1 MNLPT
6 RPSIGPKAGV
16 VIELWSQ
23 VFPAGRTRLRN
34 TRSCQSPEPGSPI
47 SAVPRSASADPVTIK
62 PMLQELK
69 PLFRYMA
76 RYRWG
81 YLWGTLALVATNA
94 IWVLFP
100 KVIEAA
106 INELN
111 HPGLLTNPVSTAER
125 NRILFYAGLLVGIAL
140 LKGVFLY
147 ASRWILIGISREI
160 EFDLRNDLFRQL
172 EKQDS
177 GYYQRYRTGDIMA
190 RLTNDL
196 SAVRQ
201 LLGPAIMYSANTVL
215 FSAFALYFL
224 LRISPWL
231 TLVALA
237 PMPIASILVQ
247 YFGAR
252 IHERFERI
260 QASFSEITAHAQEN
274 FSGARLI
281 RAFAREESQIR
292 SFEKANLEYIGRALR
307 LVQLMGMLWPTL
319 EFVLGVALVI
329 TLFAGGRLV
338 LEHKIDVGSFIAFN
352 TYMILLTFPIIAV
365 GWVVNL
371 FQRGTASVK
380 RIDEILKSEPAI
392 DDSRADLSVP
402 EDWRFRGEIV
412 FRNLS
417 FSYGDKPVLRDVTLN
432 VPAGSTLAIVGP
444 TGSGKSTL
452 VGLIPRLLE
461 IQDHELFHSLLIDG
475 RPIREYPLK
484 VLRSNIGVVPQ
495 ETFLF
500 SETIRENL
508 CFGAPDASEE
518 QIMEA
523 AEAAW
528 IRREFEEFPQGFET
542 MVGERGVTL
551 SGGQKQRSS
560 IARAL
565 LRRPRILILDDALAS
580 VDTYTEERILQ
591 GLRQHT
597 RQGDTEPC
605 TTILI
610 SHRISTVREADQIV
624 VLADGRVLELG
635 THEELLAKGGYYAG
649 LHEKQLLE
657 EELAVAS

>member
-1 MNLPT
+1 MF
-6 RPSIGPKAGV
+6 R
-16 VIELWSQ
+16 
-23 VFPAGRTRLRN
+23 
-34 TRSCQSPEPGSPI
+34 
-47 SAVPRSASADPVTIK
+47 D
-62 PMLQELK
+62 LK
-69 PLFRYMA
+69 PLFRYMVC
-76 RYRWG
+76 YRWG
-81 YLWGTLALVATNA
+81 YLWGTLALMATNA

-100 KVIEAA
+100 KVLEAA
-106 INELN
+106 VNDLN
-111 HPGLLTNPVSTAER
+111 HLGSDPAAMR
-125 NRILFYAGLLVGIAL
+125 RAIFFYAGLLIGIAL

-160 EFDLRNDLFRQL
+160 EFDLRNDLFRTL
-172 EKQDS
+172 ERQDQ

-190 RLTNDL
+190 RMTNDL
-196 SAVRQ
+196 NAVRQ
-201 LLGPAIMYSANTVL
+201 LLGPAIMYSANTIL
-215 FSAFALYFL
+215 FSVGALYFL

-237 PMPIASILVQ
+237 PMPVASILVQ

-281 RAFAREESQIR
+281 RAFAREESQIQ
-292 SFEKANLEYIGRALR
+292 SFEKANREYINRALR

-319 EFVLGVALVI
+319 EFVLGVAMVI
-329 TLFAGGRLV
+329 TLLAGGRLV
-338 LEHKIDVGSFIAFN
+338 LQHKIDVGSFVAFN

-365 GWVVNL
+365 GWVINL

-380 RIDEILKSEPAI
+380 RIDEILRSESEI
-392 DDSRADLSVP
+392 DDRHADATIPSNLAL
-402 EDWRFRGEIV
+402 RGEIE
-412 FRNLS
+412 FRGLS
-417 FSYGDKPVLRDVTLN
+417 FAYGEKEVLHNISLRI
-432 VPAGSTLAIVGP
+432 PAGSTLAIVGP

-452 VGLIPRLLE
+452 IGLIPRLLE
-461 IQDHELFHSLLIDG
+461 VADPSIASSLLIDG

-508 CFGAPDASEE
+508 RFGAPNATDEE
-518 QIMEA
+518 MMEA
-523 AEAAW
+523 AEAAY
-528 IRREFEEFPQGFET
+528 IRREFDEFPLGFET

-551 SGGQKQRSS
+551 SGGQKQRTS

-565 LRRPRILILDDALAS
+565 LRHPRILILDDALAS

-591 GLRQHT
+591 GLR
-597 RQGDTEPC
+597 RYSQGS

-610 SHRISTVREADQIV
+610 SHRISTVRDADQIA
-624 VLADGRVLELG
+624 VLANGRIIELG
-635 THEELLAKGGYYAG
+635 THEELLARGGYYTS
-649 LHEKQLLE
+649 LYEKQLLE
-657 EELAVAS
+657 EELSVAG